1 MRFLLITHIQNAR
14 QSLRASRMRST
25 LTMIGVTIGVAS
37 ITTILSLSGGA
48 SRVVGDQI
56 NSLGGNI
63 AVVRPGNVSDPL
75 SGIAQVQAERSFS
88 TSTLTET
95 DVSTIR
101 AVSHIKA
108 VAPIMIM
115 SGVVKGDT
123 VAPSTSQ
130 VVATTPELST
140 ISNLQIDGGDF
151 LNTDDANQQTVVIGQ
166 QLSLNIF
173 GSETSLGK
181 TVTIRGLPFTVI
193 GVLRY
198 VGQPINYNGV
208 DFDNA
213 AIINLSYGKILN
225 QGAAQIQQ
233 IDLQADSVAN
243 LSRSIINI
251 NQALLT
257 NHQNEADFSVLSGSQ
272 IAEPTSQLFDA
283 IAGVS
288 AAVAAI
294 SLLVGGVGI
303 MNIMLVT
310 VAERTREIGIRKAL
324 GASNGDI
331 TWQFLIESLAI
342 SLGGGAVGYLIGYA
356 VAFLAGTT
364 VLTFYPILNWQVA
377 AVALGVSVGIGVVFG
392 IYPAIRASKKDPID
406 SLRQYN

>member
-48 SRVVGDQI
+48 SRVVGDQN

-257 NHQNEADFSVLSGSQ
+257 NHQNEA
-272 IAEPTSQLFDA
+272 
-283 IAGVS
+283 
-288 AAVAAI
+288 
-294 SLLVGGVGI
+294 
-303 MNIMLVT
+303 
-310 VAERTREIGIRKAL
+310 AL
-324 GASNGDI
+324 
-331 TWQFLIESLAI
+331 
-342 SLGGGAVGYLIGYA
+342 
-356 VAFLAGTT
+356 
-364 VLTFYPILNWQVA
+364 
-377 AVALGVSVGIGVVFG
+377 AVALLGT
-392 IYPAIRASKKDPID
+392 
-406 SLRQYN
+406 SLAMPLPS